1 MNNEEGKLDPW
12 NLNNKLITEEEI
24 ENILKKFGIEHKIND
39 IKIYQRAF
47 VHKSYIVNKKNTKE
61 YEIRPDDCLD
71 LQKLS
76 NERLE
81 YLGDAILSATIASYL
96 FERFPQ
102 EQEGFLTRM
111 RTKIVCGE
119 MLGDLAFKMNLNKYT
134 IISKYVEEKC
144 NGRNSIK
151 ILEDLFEAL
160 IGAIYLD
167 FNNIDLEYSNLDF
180 YSTFGF
186 QVSQLFIIN
195 IIENFIDFS
204 DLILN
209 DYNYKDKLIKFF
221 QNKYKKHPKFKE
233 ILVEG
238 SHNNRQYTVCIID
251 NDNNILAYGKNKTKK
266 KAEQDACKKAIE
278 KLGI

>member
-1 MNNEEGKLDPW
+1 MDKDSKLNPW
-12 NLNNKLITEEEI
+12 NIKNKLITKDII
-24 ENILKKFGIEHKIND
+24 ESILKEYDINEKINN
-39 IKIYQRAF
+39 IEIYQRAF
-47 VHKSYIVNKKNTKE
+47 IHKSYIINNKNDRE
-61 YEIRPDDCLD
+61 YEPKPEKCLD
-71 LQKLS
+71 LQKYS

-96 FERFPQ
+96 YERFPN

-111 RTKIVCGE
+111 RTKLVCGD
-119 MLGDLAFKMNLNKYT
+119 MLGSLALKMKLNKY
-134 IISKYVEEKC
+134 IVISNHVEEKC

-151 ILEDLFEAL
+151 ILEDLFESL

-167 FNNIDLEYSNLDF
+167 FNNTELDSKLDF

-186 QVSQLFIIN
+186 QMSQLFIIN
-195 IIENFIDFS
+195 IIETFVDFS

-209 DYNYKDKLIKFF
+209 DYNYKDKLIKYF
-221 QNKYKKHPKFKE
+221 QNKYKEFPKFKE

-238 SHNNRQYTVCIID
+238 THNDRYYTMCIT
-251 NDNNILAYGKNKTKK
+251 DNNNNVLAYGKHKTKK
-266 KAEQDACKKAIE
+266 KAEQEAAKKAIE

>member
-1 MNNEEGKLDPW
+1 MDKDSKLNPW
-12 NLNNKLITEEEI
+12 NIKNKLITKDII
-24 ENILKKFGIEHKIND
+24 ESILKEYNIDEKINNID
-39 IKIYQRAF
+39 IYQNAF
-47 VHKSYIVNKKNTKE
+47 IHKSYIKNNKNDKEFETKPE
-61 YEIRPDDCLD
+61 KCLD
-71 LQKLS
+71 LQKYS

-96 FERFPQ
+96 YERFPN

-111 RTKIVCGE
+111 RTKLVCGD
-119 MLGDLAFKMNLNKYT
+119 MLGSLAMKMNLNKY
-134 IISKYVEEKC
+134 IVLSNHVEEKC

-151 ILEDLFEAL
+151 ILEDIFESL

-167 FNNIDLEYSNLDF
+167 FNNTELASQLDF

-186 QVSQLFIIN
+186 QMSQLFIIN
-195 IIENFIDFS
+195 VIETFVDFS

-209 DYNYKDKLIKFF
+209 DYNYKDKLIKYF
-221 QNKYKKHPKFKE
+221 QNKYKEFPKFKE

-238 SHNNRQYTVCIID
+238 THNDRYYTMCIT
-251 NDNNILAYGKNKTKK
+251 DNNNNVLAYGKHKTKK
-266 KAEQDACKKAIE
+266 KAEQEAAKKAIE